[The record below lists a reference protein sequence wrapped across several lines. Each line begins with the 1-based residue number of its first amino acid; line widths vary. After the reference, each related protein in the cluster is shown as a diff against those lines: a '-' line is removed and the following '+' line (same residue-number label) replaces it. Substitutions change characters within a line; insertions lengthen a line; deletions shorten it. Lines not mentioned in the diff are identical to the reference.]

1 MIPWFGEVAI
11 CERKGLV
18 RFEAAKSPRLAGKV
32 MVVGTRVLVDWDSD
46 AADVEAWLDFG
57 AGERAGTLAMAKV
70 DPDGDF
76 SSDYED
82 LAFVRVRDCD

>member
-1 MIPWFGEVAI
+1 MQVGE
-11 CERKGLV
+11 
-18 RFEAAKSPRLAGKV
+18 
-32 MVVGTRVLVDWDSD
+32 RVLVDWDSD

-57 AGERAGTLAMAKV
+57 SGERAGMLAMAKV

-82 LAFVRVRDCD
+82 LAFTRVRDCD